1 MPVPVPPDTE
11 ERPNDP
17 IPRGRRD
24 AGRAAL
30 AVVVVLAALSVAWV
44 TVSFVTGPSEASGL
58 PSAPEEH
65 LRGAPALR
73 IHPQRARAG
82 LPLPVEVWGSGC
94 PGTSGVLTVTEAGS
108 ADGDDGADRL
118 VVRRRLDIAAD
129 RTFRSTPVLVGQPP
143 GTYRI
148 SVACDRRRT
157 APEPG
162 ARSGRDETAS
172 DETAPGEVGRDVF
185 EVTELLELTGPGAA
199 REFTVSPLGGEPG
212 TTTTFTFNGA
222 GCLGAGARVEVG
234 VFPPSA
240 MAPGPMAV
248 STPPVVDGAWRGSVT
263 VPAEAATGTYAFEAS
278 CTTADGRR
286 FAYVSRHVHFGPVTF
301 AVEPQT
307 STWDDL
313 LDDLGIR
320 LKPAAPAVEATDRPA
335 GG

>member
-1 MPVPVPPDTE
+1 V
-11 ERPNDP
+11 
-17 IPRGRRD
+17 
-24 AGRAAL
+24 L

-44 TVSFVTGPSEASGL
+44 TVSFVAGPSEASGL

-82 LPLPVEVWGSGC
+82 LPLPVEVWGAGC

-108 ADGDDGADRL
+108 ADGDDDADRL
-118 VVRRRLDIAAD
+118 VVRRRLEIAPD
-129 RTFRSTPVLVGQPP
+129 RSFRATPVLVGQPP
-143 GTYRI
+143 GTYRV
-148 SVACDRRRT
+148 SVTCDRRRS
-157 APEPG
+157 APESG
-162 ARSGRDETAS
+162 SRAGRDAAGL
-172 DETAPGEVGRDVF
+172 DEMGPDEVGGAAVGRDVF

-212 TTTTFTFNGA
+212 TTTTFTFQGG

-248 STPPVVDGAWRGSVT
+248 STPPVVDGSWRGSVT

-301 AVEPQT
+301 APEPQT

-320 LKPAAPAVEATDRPA
+320 LKPAAPAVETTERPA